1 MIDAFTTKN
10 PQAQCLIVVPTQVLK
25 NQWIEQIDERG
36 LGLNAR
42 VEIINTV
49 IKYDWC
55 CDLLVIDEIHMTP
68 SDTFQH
74 VFTQVEYKF
83 ILGLTGTMERLDMRH
98 LLLEKYAPV
107 CDRIT
112 IEEAEENGWVA
123 PHKEY
128 VVMLDVDLTKYK
140 ELNKKFNNA
149 FAFFGFDFNSAM
161 ACATNIKSRIKWSK
175 DNKQEMKTVTAMAMT
190 FMRTMKE
197 RKDFVMNHPKKIE
210 VAKRILVARQNS
222 KAITFSATIKMAE
235 SIGLGYTMHSKKKA
249 KENQAIIEQFNSE
262 KTGVLNTSKACD
274 QGVDLSGIN
283 LEIILHTDSSKIRK
297 GQRVGRG
304 IRFEPGKTTEIFT
317 LVIKGTQEVNWF
329 SNSKTSKVITIN
341 EEQLDKVLAGES
353 IQTREREYTENLEF
367 RF

>member
-49 IKYDWC
+49 IKYDWS

-74 VFTQVEYKF
+74 VFTRVEYKF

-161 ACATNIKSRIKWSK
+161 ACATNIKSRIKWAK

-210 VAKRILVARQNS
+210 IAKKILAARQD
-222 KAITFSATIKMAE
+222 KKCLTFSATIAMAE
-235 SIGLGYTMHSKKKA
+235 KLGDGFIMHSKKSK
-249 KENQAIIEQFNSE
+249 KKNHETIEAFNAC
-262 KTGVLNTSKACD
+262 KTGVMHTSKAAET
-274 QGVDLSGIN
+274 GVDIPGIDT
-283 LEIILHTDSSKIRK
+283 EIILYTNSSKIRK
-297 GQRVGRG
+297 TQVLGRSL
-304 IRFEPGKTTEIFT
+304 RFEEGKVAEIFT
-317 LVIKGTQEVNWF
+317 LVIKGTQEVTWLA
-329 SNSKTSKVITIN
+329 NSKTSKVITIN